1 MTPTQE
7 VLCCRFKLQGTL
19 VDDSV
24 ALRLPR
30 GISALRWT
38 VSFGQYTIP
47 CRSAPWPQC
56 RLPRLVR
63 SQDVNN
69 LRMVRES
76 PMVLGPAMP
85 DIFLAYYVPRM
96 MLELV
101 GGGFGMS
108 DSLITLMATLEYR
121 VVLIL
126 AWQVRRASFI
136 LTVFFQVL
144 MRVSFYRMSGI
155 CSARKTA
162 TRYSSCWG
170 IALRLARSFF

>member
-1 MTPTQE
+1 MGEGGANDVSGVFNFWNLENVVLITPAQE

-136 LTVFFQVL
+136 LTVVFQV
-144 MRVSFYRMSGI
+144 FN
-155 CSARKTA
+155 T
-162 TRYSSCWG
+162 
-170 IALRLARSFF
+170 

>member
-1 MTPTQE
+1 MQE
-7 VLCCRFKLQGTL
+7 VLGCRFKLQGTL

-63 SQDVNN
+63 TQEVNN

-85 DIFLAYYVPRM
+85 DVFLTYYVPRM

-108 DSLITLMATLEYR
+108 DHLITLMATLEYR

-126 AWQVRRASFI
+126 AWQVRIADFNRK
-136 LTVFFQVL
+136 FFKV
-144 MRVSFYRMSGI
+144 
-155 CSARKTA
+155 
-162 TRYSSCWG
+162 
-170 IALRLARSFF
+170 

>member
-38 VSFGQYTIP
+38 VSFGQYTIS

-85 DIFLAYYVPRM
+85 DIFLTYYVPRM

-136 LTVFFQVL
+136 PTMFFRVL
-144 MRVSFYRMSGI
+144 IHVIFTE
-155 CSARKTA
+155 CPASARRGGPRRDTQ
-162 TRYSSCWG
+162 TVGVSP
-170 IALRLARSFF
+170 